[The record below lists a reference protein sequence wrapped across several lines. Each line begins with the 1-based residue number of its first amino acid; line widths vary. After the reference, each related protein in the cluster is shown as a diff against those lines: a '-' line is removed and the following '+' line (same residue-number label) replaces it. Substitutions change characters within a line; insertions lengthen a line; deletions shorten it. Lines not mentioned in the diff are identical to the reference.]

1 MCFRACRHL
10 DNVHSVFAKV
20 VGGMAVLDRI
30 EKEVTIIQSNSKTPN
45 SYCVF
50 TSHYLTTSLSF
61 L

>member
-30 EKEVTIIQSNSKTPN
+30 EKEVIIVQSNSKTPN
-45 SYCVF
+45 SS
-50 TSHYLTTSLSF
+50 T
-61 L
+61 